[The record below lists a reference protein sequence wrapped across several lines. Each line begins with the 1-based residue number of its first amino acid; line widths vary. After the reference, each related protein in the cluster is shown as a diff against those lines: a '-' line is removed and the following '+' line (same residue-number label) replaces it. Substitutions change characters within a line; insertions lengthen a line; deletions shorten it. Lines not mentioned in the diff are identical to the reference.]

1 MEKYRTVKVIG
12 KGSYGQAV
20 LVRKIDEAGKLYVL
34 KKIKVTER
42 DRQVAL
48 REGRVLAALDHPNI
62 ISYKES
68 FMVGRNQLCIVTDYA
83 DGGDL
88 QSLIEARRSSGRHFS
103 EDEVLDLFVQICLGR
118 TNIGIILWDIYLTQ
132 IAMKHVHDRK
142 ILHRDLKAANIF
154 LTKSS
159 VVKLGDFGIAKVLNH
174 TLECART
181 AIGTP

>member
-1 MEKYRTVKVIG
+1 MEKYHTVRQIG

-42 DRQVAL
+42 DRQAAL

-62 ISYKES
+62 IRYKES

-88 QSLIEARRSSGRHFS
+88 QSFIEARRSSG
-103 EDEVLDLFVQICLGR
+103 E
-118 TNIGIILWDIYLTQ
+118 TNGDT
-132 IAMKHVHDRK
+132 
-142 ILHRDLKAANIF
+142 KA
-154 LTKSS
+154 
-159 VVKLGDFGIAKVLNH
+159 
-174 TLECART
+174 
-181 AIGTP
+181 